1 MEIVMHASAK
11 RRGFSLMELL
21 VVMVIIGLLVSML
34 FPVLMIARERGRRT
48 KAETEVRALELAWRV
63 YYQTYDRLPSGR
75 IKMTPEYTQMLAG
88 KDVSIGNEAG
98 IAFMDVT
105 DRELDEG
112 LRDPWYWQVKAPER
126 SLHLYQLEFS
136 TYSIPTK
143 WTYQTRVHCMN
154 HNRGKY

>member
-1 MEIVMHASAK
+1 
-11 RRGFSLMELL
+11 LMELL

-34 FPVLMIARERGRRT
+34 FPVLMLARERGRRT
-48 KAETEVRALELAWRV
+48 KAETEVRAIEIAWRA
-63 YYQTYDRLPSGR
+63 YYQTYDRLPSGG

-105 DRELDEG
+105 DRELQEG
-112 LRDPWYWQVKAPER
+112 LRDPWYWQVKAAER
-126 SLHLYQLEFS
+126 DDHYYQIMFS
-136 TYSIPTK
+136 TDSTSIPTK